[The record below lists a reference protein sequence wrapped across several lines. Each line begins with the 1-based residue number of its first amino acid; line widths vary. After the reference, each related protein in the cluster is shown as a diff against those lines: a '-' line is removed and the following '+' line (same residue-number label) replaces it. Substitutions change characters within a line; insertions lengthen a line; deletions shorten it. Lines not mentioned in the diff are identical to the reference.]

1 MHKVFFNCEI
11 FGFKFGGQKK
21 KKYKKIAEMY
31 KFLLSGHTQHVDR

>member
-21 KKYKKIAEMY
+21 EIQKIAEMY

>member
-21 KKYKKIAEMY
+21 EKEIQKIAEMY
-31 KFLLSGHTQHVDR
+31 EFLLSGHTHSM